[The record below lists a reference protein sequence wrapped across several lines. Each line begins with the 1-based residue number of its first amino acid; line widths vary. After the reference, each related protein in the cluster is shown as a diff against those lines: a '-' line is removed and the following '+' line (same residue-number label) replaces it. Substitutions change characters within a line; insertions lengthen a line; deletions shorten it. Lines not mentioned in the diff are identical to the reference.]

1 MNGRG
6 ELNLRGRA
14 RAALG
19 ATALV
24 AVAGALGGC
33 LDRPVGELPPK
44 TTNVVVDT
52 LDQTTVDKIDM
63 LFVIDNSMSMAD
75 KQEVLA
81 EALPNLVQRFV
92 NPVCVDADGNVQSP
106 PPSPND
112 PCPQGFGR
120 EFRPVTD
127 IHIGVITSSLGGY
140 GGEGTCD
147 PASDAAPWNEQ
158 NVDMSHLVATR
169 PRAASVV
176 TSAAANGG
184 FLKWTED
191 SNSDALVEEFAD
203 LVKVSGENGCG
214 WEAPLEAWYRF
225 LVDPAPHR
233 ELHRQPCRA
242 GDANNNCVGPLV
254 ADDGTIV
261 TDDELLAQRA
271 AFLRPDSLVAIV
283 MLSDE
288 NDCSFKA
295 YGQSWLLTD
304 FYDDPPR
311 DREIRVAHRGSQQC
325 EENPDDPCCQSCGVA
340 QAAQGCPSLD
350 NGKPLG
356 CETPRYT
363 PPDDDGSPTEDHLNL
378 RCFQQKRRFGV
389 DYLYPVERY
398 SNALKLPFI
407 CPYSDTLHP
416 DDCGADQTVR
426 NPLYSDLT
434 GGGALPRSDSLVFFA
449 GIVGVPWQDLAV
461 LGEDGD
467 PAEPLRL
474 RVARPDPEL
483 PEREKLNW
491 TWLLGPDPQATIPA
505 PEDPLMIESIEP
517 RSGMHP
523 VTGEAV
529 AGPSA
534 GYMANSINGHEWN
547 IFDRGDLQYACIFPK
562 EPEMCPATQ
571 PEGEQPKNCDCM
583 GSGYGVEEAQNP
595 LCQSQ
600 NGDYGQTQSYAKAY
614 PSLRQLQVL
623 NLFGANSIVASICPK
638 QLSNP
643 NAADYGYNPAVAAIV
658 ERLKEQLTDAC
669 LPRPLA
675 VEADGTVPCKIV
687 EASPDTSTQCS
698 EVSAREDVEPAV
710 ASVVRQHLRELEKCG
725 SGGVDC
731 DSLRLCYIRAL
742 TPEDGDEFVQCLTRE
757 STDAD
762 GWCYVDAAHMERYGL
777 NEQQQAQGIGLLEN
791 CPETQRRKLRFVGDG
806 TPANGTTT
814 YYTCAGEVL

>member
-1 MNGRG
+1 MNCRR
-6 ELNLRGRA
+6 LFTLRERA

-19 ATALV
+19 ATAV
-24 AVAGALGGC
+24 TAVASLLSGC

-75 KQEVLA
+75 KQVVLA
-81 EALPNLVQRFV
+81 EALPNLVERFV
-92 NPVCVDADGNVQSP
+92 NPVCVDADGNTQNA

-112 PCPQGFGR
+112 PCPQGYGR
-120 EFRPVTD
+120 EFRPITD
-127 IHIGVITSSLGGY
+127 IHIGVITSSLGAY
-140 GGEGTCD
+140 GGEGSCD
-147 PASDAAPWNEQ
+147 PPTAETPWDEQ
-158 NVDMSHLVATR
+158 NIDMAHLVATR
-169 PRAASVV
+169 PRASTVAQN
-176 TSAAANGG
+176 AIENGG

-191 SNSDALVEEFAD
+191 SNTDTFVPQFEALVVA
-203 LVKVSGENGCG
+203 SGENGCG

-225 LVDPAPHR
+225 LIDPSPYK
-233 ELHRQPCRA
+233 ELQRQPCTA
-242 GDANNNCVGPLV
+242 GGANNCVGPTV
-254 ADDGTIV
+254 NDDGTIIE
-261 TDDELLAQRA
+261 DEALLAQRA

-288 NDCSFKA
+288 NDCSFKS

-304 FYDDPPR
+304 LYQDPPN
-311 DREIRVAHRGSQQC
+311 DDLLRVANRGSEQC
-325 EENPDDPCCQSCGVA
+325 DADPNDPCCQTCGVN
-340 QAAQGCPSLD
+340 QAAQGCPTLD

-356 CETPRYT
+356 CEEPLYT
-363 PPDDDGSPTEDHLNL
+363 LADENNPTDDHTNL
-378 RCFQQKRRFGV
+378 RCYQQKRRFGV

-398 SNALKLPFI
+398 SNALRLPFL
-407 CPYSDTLHP
+407 CPYSDSLHP
-416 DDCGADQTVR
+416 DDCGSDQTVR

-434 GGGALPRSDSLVFFA
+434 GGGALPRSDSLVFLA

-461 LGEDGD
+461 LDEDGD
-467 PAEPLRL
+467 VAEPLRL
-474 RVARPDPEL
+474 RVARADAEL

-491 TWLLGPDPQATIPA
+491 NWLLGPDPQATVPQ
-505 PEDPLMIESIEP
+505 PEDPLMVESVEP
-517 RSGMHP
+517 RSGTHP

-529 AGPSA
+529 AGINA

-547 IFDRGDLQYACIFPK
+547 IFDKGDLQYACIFPK
-562 EPEMCPATQ
+562 ESETCPEQQPA
-571 PEGEQPKNCDCM
+571 GEQPKNCDCT
-583 GSGYGVEEAQNP
+583 STSYGGDEAGNP
-595 LCQSQ
+595 LCQAQ
-600 NGDYGQTQSYAKAY
+600 NGDYDRTQRYAKAY

-623 NLFGANSIVASICPK
+623 NLFGDNSIVASICPK
-638 QLSNP
+638 QLDNP
-643 NAADYGYNPAVAAIV
+643 NASDYGYNPAVAAIV

-675 VEADGTVPCKIV
+675 VDADGTVPCKIV
-687 EASPDTSTQCS
+687 EASPETNKACS

-710 ASVVRQHLRELEKCG
+710 ANVVRKHLRELEKCG
-725 SGGVDC
+725 GSGGVEC

-742 TPEDGDEFVQCLTRE
+742 TPDDGDEFVQCLTRE
-757 STDAD
+757 STDAN
-762 GWCYVDAAHMERYGL
+762 GWCYVDAAHMERYDL
-777 NEQQQAQGIGLLEN
+777 NDQQQQQGIGLLEN